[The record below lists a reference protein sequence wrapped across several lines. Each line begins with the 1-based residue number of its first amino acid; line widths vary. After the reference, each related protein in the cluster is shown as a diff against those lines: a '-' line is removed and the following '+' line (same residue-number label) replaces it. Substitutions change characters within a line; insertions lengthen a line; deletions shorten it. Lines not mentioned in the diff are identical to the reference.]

1 MTTMLSSKGQIVLP
15 SPIRRLD
22 RLRSGESFEIERVD
36 SGKYLLT
43 RKSPPS
49 NQGLIDLLASCPVK
63 GWFEPIPSDSTDTL

>member
-1 MTTMLSSKGQIVLP
+1 MTTMLSSKGQLVLP

-36 SGKYLLT
+36 SGKYLLI

-49 NQGLIDLLASCPVK
+49 NQGLVDLLASCPVK
-63 GWFEPIPSDSTDTL
+63 GWFEPVPSESTDTL

>member
-1 MTTMLSSKGQIVLP
+1 MTTMLSSKGQLVLP

-36 SGKYLLT
+36 SGKYLLI

-49 NQGLIDLLASCPVK
+49 NQGLVDLLASCPVK
-63 GWFEPIPSDSTDTL
+63 GWFEPIPSESTDTL